1 MLHEPA
7 AQAQKDNSASYKMSL
22 GIRMFLIYAIVYG
35 GFVAINLIKPA
46 LMKEQII
53 FGLNL
58 AVVYGFGLI
67 IFAVVLALIYNR
79 MCTKKELVLNTKNT
93 RKEGE

>member
-7 AQAQKDNSASYKMSL
+7 AKLEKDHASAYKMRL
-22 GIRMFLIYAIVYG
+22 GMRMFVVYAIIYA
-35 GFVAINLIKPA
+35 GFVAINVLSPLSMETI
-46 LMKEQII
+46 II

-67 IFAVVLALIYNR
+67 IIALTLALIYNYL
-79 MCTKKELVLNTKNT
+79 CTKKE
-93 RKEGE
+93 KEHE

>member
-7 AQAQKDNSASYKMSL
+7 AQSGPDHAVEEKTRL
-22 GIRMFLIYAIVYG
+22 GVWMFILYAIIYG
-35 GFVAINLIKPA
+35 GFVAINVLKPT
-46 LMKEQII
+46 LMEVRII

-67 IFAVVLALIYNR
+67 VFALILALIYNR
-79 MCTKKELVLNTKNT
+79 ICGKKESAAAAAA
-93 RKEGE
+93 GEDA